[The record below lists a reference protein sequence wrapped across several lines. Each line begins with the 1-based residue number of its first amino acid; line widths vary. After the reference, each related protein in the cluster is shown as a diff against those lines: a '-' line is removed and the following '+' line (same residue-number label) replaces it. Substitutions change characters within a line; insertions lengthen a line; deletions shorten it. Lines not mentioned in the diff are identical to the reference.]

1 MDFMDFMES
10 RTSETYWIDNSQLD
24 WEHEF
29 PFEMHCFW
37 DTNFLLWGVG
47 IGLDWTQVFSLKVN
61 NFLLFE
67 SAIRSYTSYVAGHNE
82 I

>member
-1 MDFMDFMES
+1 MDFMEFMES
-10 RTSETYWIDNSQLD
+10 RTYWIDISQLD

-37 DTNFLLWGVG
+37 DTNFLLCGVG

-67 SAIRSYTSYVAGHNE
+67 SAIQRNNSYVAGHNE

>member
-1 MDFMDFMES
+1 MDFMEFMES
-10 RTSETYWIDNSQLD
+10 RTYWIDNSQLD

-67 SAIRSYTSYVAGHNE
+67 SAIQRNNSYVAGHNE